1 MSEKDRFNIVIH
13 RTYRIT
19 QTVYADSPREAE
31 DIGEELQQEIDD
43 RFVLSQW
50 TPEFENRHPNTRVK
64 IEPYITS
71 SVPVIEIFF
80 NEEEE

>member
-1 MSEKDRFNIVIH
+1 MSEKDRFSIEIH
-13 RTYRIT
+13 RAYRIT
-19 QTVYADSPREAE
+19 QTVYADSPMEAE
-31 DIGEELQQEIDD
+31 EIGEELQQEIDD